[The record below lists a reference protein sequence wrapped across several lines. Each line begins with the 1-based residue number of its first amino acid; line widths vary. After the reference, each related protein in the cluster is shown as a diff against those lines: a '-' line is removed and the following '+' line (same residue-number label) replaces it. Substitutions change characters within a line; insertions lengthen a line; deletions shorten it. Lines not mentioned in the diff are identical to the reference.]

1 MLRRRGHGARSFE
14 FALMLT
20 LKVALQ
26 ENLKHTLPL
35 DIYDL
40 IPDSSVDL
48 RVGYQAQQLDWLSQQ
63 RDFDFLQIA
72 DTEDRPA
79 TLSSLPVR
87 ISSLLSCI
95 LAWCWPCVTDMS
107 CSEGGCPAVAVCM
120 QPARDK
126 CALCGACR
134 SSRAYLPP
142 SQA

>member
-1 MLRRRGHGARSFE
+1 
-14 FALMLT
+14 MLT
-20 LKVALQ
+20 LKNHTLQ

-63 RDFDFLQIA
+63 RDFDSLQSA

-87 ISSLLSCI
+87 MLYSSWVHRFSSLMLVLLHRC
-95 LAWCWPCVTDMS
+95 PC
-107 CSEGGCPAVAVCM
+107 
-120 QPARDK
+120 
-126 CALCGACR
+126 
-134 SSRAYLPP
+134 
-142 SQA
+142 